1 MTQPSP
7 VQFIPAGFVPTDEQ
21 RAIQLSRSRVTL
33 VAANA
38 GAAKTTTLALRIG
51 EALTRGL
58 PPEDILALTFTAEA
72 KQVMQA
78 RLVEVGIAYS
88 TARKI
93 RVQTM
98 DEFAARVLGNMEDA
112 KPLTMQSAREQKVH
126 ALAALEDVSSNYPSK
141 SEQLEI
147 RTHNLAVSQFLEALL
162 RMKATMA
169 FDSVDEGLDL
179 EYIAEDLGVPLTDY
193 LWSIEYEKHR
203 LGTFGEVPSRG
214 FFDATYDLARAL
226 RDDPETIEAFP
237 AYRLVVGDELH
248 DLNEA
253 SFRILEALLKMD
265 KLYFVG
271 VGDRDQVIYSQMGAD
286 EAYLNQRFSAVFPQ
300 CAHYPLTMT
309 YRHGPHLAYAME
321 AFKRKPVDSKLPM
334 KTEINVAFYGP
345 ANAGDGASHDA
356 VEHADRASRDTSE
369 MSGTAVS
376 GAVVSGTAASG
387 AAAPGAVASRSQ
399 DAVDRFASANAIT
412 CATRVVEAIAKWRR
426 DRKPLDGIA
435 ILLRDSHQSIEIEN
449 ALMQADIGYR
459 TLTMNSYLQREEI
472 LFLRGMFAIALN
484 NLEKVVSPASREAIV
499 ESLSMFGEVPMT
511 PAALE
516 EAKTTIARDPG
527 TLKYFFEGQIQ
538 RVGAAAA
545 SARIAQAVAY
555 VQALEADTPAYVA
568 LTEICERIGME
579 ALARRV
585 YVHPY
590 DASVIAKSVAGFI
603 EAARASGKN
612 VRDFADWIGQA
623 DAFAGTRKARD
634 LVAIDCV
641 AHAKGKEFDHVIL
654 PFMAASEFPNP
665 LRAFKEEE
673 NLFYV
678 AATRPKTRLTLIAP
692 ADPAARSSFIAQMQL
707 GATRGRADTAVRRN
721 TAEPQATQSRRDLR
735 VAYADKDIVKAMGA
749 QWDKT
754 RKVWYV
760 PDNMDVTPFENW
772 LAEPPR

>member
-21 RAIQLSRSRVTL
+21 RAVQLSRSRVTL

-58 PPEDILALTFTAEA
+58 PPEDILALTFTQEA

-112 KPLTMQSAREQKVH
+112 KPLAMQSAREQKVH

-237 AYRLVVGDELH
+237 TYRLVVGDELH

-345 ANAGDGASHDA
+345 ANAGDGTAHDA
-356 VEHADRASRDTSE
+356 GEHADRTNRQTSE
-369 MSGTAVS
+369 AS
-376 GAVVSGTAASG
+376 GAV
-387 AAAPGAVASRSQ
+387 APQSE
-399 DAVDRFASANAIT
+399 DAVDRAASANTVT

-435 ILLRDSHQSIEIEN
+435 VLLRDSHQSIEIEN

-459 TLTMNSYLQREEI
+459 TLTMNSYLRREEI

-484 NLEKVVSPASREAIV
+484 NLEKVASPASREAIV

-555 VQALEADTPAYVA
+555 VQALEADTPAYIA

-634 LVAIDCV
+634 LVALDCV

-654 PFMAASEFPNP
+654 PYMAASEFPNP
-665 LRAFKEEE
+665 LRAFREEE

-760 PDNMDVTPFENW
+760 PGNMDVTPFEHW
-772 LAEPPR
+772 LAEPPATR

>member
-58 PPEDILALTFTAEA
+58 PPEDILALTFTPEA
-72 KQVMQA
+72 KQVMQT

-88 TARKI
+88 TAKKI

-253 SFRILEALLKMD
+253 SFCILEALLKMD

-345 ANAGDGASHDA
+345 ANAGDGSAHDA
-356 VEHADRASRDTSE
+356 GELADRTNRQTSE
-369 MSGTAVS
+369 AS
-376 GAVVSGTAASG
+376 GAV
-387 AAAPGAVASRSQ
+387 APQ
-399 DAVDRFASANAIT
+399 LEDAVDRAASANTVT

-484 NLEKVVSPASREAIV
+484 NLEKVASPASREAIV

-555 VQALEADTPAYVA
+555 VQALEADTPAYIA

-654 PFMAASEFPNP
+654 PYMAASEFPNP

-760 PDNMDVTPFENW
+760 PGNMDVTPFENW

>member
-58 PPEDILALTFTAEA
+58 PPEDILALTFTPEA
-72 KQVMQA
+72 KQVMQT
-78 RLVEVGIAYS
+78 RLVEVGIAYN

-112 KPLTMQSAREQKVH
+112 KPLAMQSAREQKVH
-126 ALAALEDVSSNYPSK
+126 ALASLEDVSSNYPSK

-334 KTEINVAFYGP
+334 KTEINVVFYGP
-345 ANAGDGASHDA
+345 ANAGEAASHEA
-356 VEHADRASRDTSE
+356 VESADRASRE
-369 MSGTAVS
+369 TAE
-376 GAVVSGTAASG
+376 ASG
-387 AAAPGAVASRSQ
+387 AAAPDDAPSQSQ
-399 DAVDRFASANAIT
+399 DAVDRPASANAIT

-426 DRKPLDGIA
+426 DRKPLDGCA

-484 NLEKVVSPASREAIV
+484 NLEKVASPASREAIV

-555 VQALEADTPAYVA
+555 VQALEADTPAHVA

-634 LVAIDCV
+634 LVALDCV

-654 PFMAASEFPNP
+654 PYMAASEFPNP

-692 ADPAARSSFIAQMQL
+692 ADPVARSSFIAQMQL

-760 PDNMDVTPFENW
+760 PGNMDVTPFENW

>member
-1 MTQPSP
+1 M
-7 VQFIPAGFVPTDEQ
+7 
-21 RAIQLSRSRVTL
+21 
-33 VAANA
+33 
-38 GAAKTTTLALRIG
+38 
-51 EALTRGL
+51 
-58 PPEDILALTFTAEA
+58 
-72 KQVMQA
+72 
-78 RLVEVGIAYS
+78 
-88 TARKI
+88 
-93 RVQTM
+93 
-98 DEFAARVLGNMEDA
+98 
-112 KPLTMQSAREQKVH
+112 
-126 ALAALEDVSSNYPSK
+126 
-141 SEQLEI
+141 
-147 RTHNLAVSQFLEALL
+147 
-162 RMKATMA
+162 
-169 FDSVDEGLDL
+169 
-179 EYIAEDLGVPLTDY
+179 
-193 LWSIEYEKHR
+193 
-203 LGTFGEVPSRG
+203 
-214 FFDATYDLARAL
+214 
-226 RDDPETIEAFP
+226 
-237 AYRLVVGDELH
+237 
-248 DLNEA
+248 
-253 SFRILEALLKMD
+253 
-265 KLYFVG
+265 
-271 VGDRDQVIYSQMGAD
+271 
-286 EAYLNQRFSAVFPQ
+286 
-300 CAHYPLTMT
+300 
-309 YRHGPHLAYAME
+309 
-321 AFKRKPVDSKLPM
+321 
-334 KTEINVAFYGP
+334 
-345 ANAGDGASHDA
+345 
-356 VEHADRASRDTSE
+356 
-369 MSGTAVS
+369 
-376 GAVVSGTAASG
+376 
-387 AAAPGAVASRSQ
+387 
-399 DAVDRFASANAIT
+399 
-412 CATRVVEAIAKWRR
+412 VEAIAKWRR

-484 NLEKVVSPASREAIV
+484 NLEKVASPASREAIV

-654 PFMAASEFPNP
+654 PYMAASEFPNP

-760 PDNMDVTPFENW
+760 PGNMDVTPFENW

>member
-58 PPEDILALTFTAEA
+58 PPEDILALTFTPEA
-72 KQVMQA
+72 KQVMQT
-78 RLVEVGIAYS
+78 RLVEVGIAYN

-126 ALAALEDVSSNYPSK
+126 ALAALEDVSNNYPSK

-345 ANAGDGASHDA
+345 ANAGDGSAHDA
-356 VEHADRASRDTSE
+356 GELADRTNRQTSE
-369 MSGTAVS
+369 AS
-376 GAVVSGTAASG
+376 GAV
-387 AAAPGAVASRSQ
+387 APQ
-399 DAVDRFASANAIT
+399 LEDAVDRAASANTVT

-484 NLEKVVSPASREAIV
+484 NLEKVASPASREAIV

-555 VQALEADTPAYVA
+555 VQALEADTPAYIA

-612 VRDFADWIGQA
+612 VRDFADWSGQA

-654 PFMAASEFPNP
+654 PYMAASEFPNP

-678 AATRPKTRLTLIAP
+678 AATRPKSRLTLIAP

-760 PDNMDVTPFENW
+760 PGNMDVTPFEHW

>member
-58 PPEDILALTFTAEA
+58 PPEDILALTFTPEA
-72 KQVMQA
+72 KQVMQT
-78 RLVEVGIAYS
+78 RLVEVGIAYN

-112 KPLTMQSAREQKVH
+112 KPLAMQSAREQKVH

-334 KTEINVAFYGP
+334 KTEINVVFYGP
-345 ANAGDGASHDA
+345 ANAGDGALHDA
-356 VEHADRASRDTSE
+356 AEHADRASRE
-369 MSGTAVS
+369 TAE
-376 GAVVSGTAASG
+376 ASG
-387 AAAPGAVASRSQ
+387 AAAPGDVSSQSQ
-399 DAVDRFASANAIT
+399 DAIDRPASANAIT

-426 DRKPLDGIA
+426 DRKPLDGCA

-484 NLEKVVSPASREAIV
+484 NLEKVASPASREAIV

-634 LVAIDCV
+634 LVALDCV

-654 PFMAASEFPNP
+654 PYMAASEFPNP

-692 ADPAARSSFIAQMQL
+692 ADPVARSSFIAQMQL

-760 PDNMDVTPFENW
+760 PGNMDVTPFENW